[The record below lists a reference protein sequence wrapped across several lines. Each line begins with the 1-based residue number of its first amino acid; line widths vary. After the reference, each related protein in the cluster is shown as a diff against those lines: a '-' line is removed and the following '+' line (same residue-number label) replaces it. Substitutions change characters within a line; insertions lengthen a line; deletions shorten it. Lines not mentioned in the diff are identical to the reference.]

1 MSAEDNHLNKLELL
15 KVDDVKASYGLY
27 KALFGV
33 SMKIYNGEIVG
44 LVGPNG
50 SGKSTVARLVSG
62 LIRPSA
68 GKVYYLNAEISRM
81 HAFKIARLGLFYI
94 PEGRAVFSTL
104 TVEENLTLF
113 FSNFIDNAKIVQR
126 NNLDVNSLPRQ
137 DSGQVE
143 LEDNTFES
151 IGRHLSKKERIG
163 LLVEETYKLF
173 PKLKK
178 LSKRKAGSLSGGEQ
192 RMLAISK
199 AFVLNPKL
207 IVFDELSLGLSP
219 RVSEEIWDIISSLRE
234 TNTTMLILEQ
244 SLKNL
249 DSTATRIL
257 RIESGKIVS

>member
-1 MSAEDNHLNKLELL
+1 MLAENYHSNRIELL
-15 KVDDVKASYGLY
+15 RVDDVRASYGPY

-33 SMKIYNGEIVG
+33 SMKIYDGEIVG

-50 SGKSTVARLVSG
+50 SGKSTVARLLSG
-62 LIRPSA
+62 LIRPST
-68 GKVYYLNAEISRM
+68 GKIYYLNAEISRM
-81 HAFKIARLGLFYI
+81 HAFKIARLGLFHI

-113 FSNFIDNAKIVQR
+113 FSNFVSSAKNGLLNNPIVRSFPSQDN
-126 NNLDVNSLPRQ
+126 
-137 DSGQVE
+137 GQIE
-143 LEDNTFES
+143 LEDIKPE
-151 IGRHLSKKERIG
+151 IADGGLRGKEGIG
-163 LLVEETYKLF
+163 LLIEATYNLF
-173 PKLKK
+173 PKLRK

-219 RVSEEIWDIISSLRE
+219 RVSEEIWEIISSLRD
-234 TNTTMLILEQ
+234 TGTAMLILEQ

-249 DSTATRIL
+249 ESTAARIL
-257 RIESGKIVS
+257 RIESGKIIS